1 MMFSLSWTRPCLN
14 SLMTAEDWNSG
25 LPWIAG
31 FFVFVT
37 SVENRLGQASWVSE
51 LSSSLIIALTNWVG
65 GPYSKLRITFFPY
78 WMDGQSAKHE
88 EVEKTKAL
96 TYSTDR
102 DNEVSKM
109 LVIFLEIESSR
120 KAHHE
125 VKRLRTLECRP
136 LNQPITAHVVPE

>member
-1 MMFSLSWTRPCLN
+1 
-14 SLMTAEDWNSG
+14 
-25 LPWIAG
+25 
-31 FFVFVT
+31 
-37 SVENRLGQASWVSE
+37 
-51 LSSSLIIALTNWVG
+51 
-65 GPYSKLRITFFPY
+65 
-78 WMDGQSAKHE
+78 MDGQSVKHE
-88 EVEKTKAL
+88 DQQFKWKKQSAL

-125 VKRLRTLECRP
+125 VKRLRTLECGP